1 MLSISLGRITALHAR
16 WMRSSPKGAMCDE
29 CQELNALH
37 SSVVDGAS
45 IKIPE
50 RLTTIP
56 TQPDLPEPFV
66 LDILHQNTARFEE
79 TYQLPDTTGLGNVPS
94 PAPEGAENMIFSL
107 LSSEKMAVSEYGLI
121 GHAAR
126 LARKHDIDLTQF
138 VAHMDFSA
146 LSVAEKYAVGILL
159 NLSPEQAPYIW
170 NRFAYS
176 FSEETSKA
184 DLRRSLIRS
193 DILRRRDLDD
203 RDLGGPLHLQR
214 LYSSTIQ
221 GRAAFFEYL
230 KEAVEDFRRRLI
242 IVQVSA

>member
-1 MLSISLGRITALHAR
+1 MFSISLGRITALHAR

-56 TQPDLPEPFV
+56 TQLDLPEPFV
-66 LDILHQNTARFEE
+66 LDILHQNTALFEE
-79 TYQLPDTTGLGNVPS
+79 GYQLPHSAGPGTAPS
-94 PAPEGAENMIFSL
+94 SAPEDAENMIFSL
-107 LSSEKMAVSEYGLI
+107 LSSEKMAVSEYELI
-121 GHAAR
+121 GRAAR

-146 LSVAEKYAVGILL
+146 LSIAEKYAVGALL

-170 NRFAYS
+170 NRFAYHLS
-176 FSEETSKA
+176 GETSRTLFA
-184 DLRRSLIRS
+184 MQ
-193 DILRRRDLDD
+193 LD
-203 RDLGGPLHLQR
+203 
-214 LYSSTIQ
+214 
-221 GRAAFFEYL
+221 
-230 KEAVEDFRRRLI
+230 
-242 IVQVSA
+242 QVRYPSPKRPG